1 MVRACQKEEIRS
13 LQSKSARM
21 SSLILISGSISEARD
36 PLGRF
41 DPSDVFYTFIE
52 EDPDDPESVVIRQ
65 EDLPMG
71 VDSKR
76 FEIIQDLGS
85 GKTLK
90 AMDILGRKVF
100 SGGAC
105 YANLGLA
112 WNPANEG
119 KPKSEWIADI
129 NSLDDLSAFNNCTI
143 LIDDIYG
150 TIQSWNSDPAK
161 VVSLVANE
169 RRKLKKDIII
179 TAQREVMIP
188 PGLRDMATEWI
199 VPVITVRDFTKET
212 PDDTG
217 YPLELRT
224 IHFNGAKVFKYV
236 SPPLIGLER
245 LFEAYNTIE
254 RAVHLQQGEDKA
266 RTNQPGYALEVKALD
281 FLKINIPG
289 MKWDHLN
296 GKHEYDIISDTHAID
311 VVGTDP
317 DGRLILEHKDLL
329 KHIRIAKRKGQTPY
343 LMFESG
349 GNWRFVKITP
359 HVNHLIEGKRIDPD
373 KFGNNLS
380 KKINSIQIS

>member
-1 MVRACQKEEIRS
+1 
-13 LQSKSARM
+13 M

-36 PLGRF
+36 TLGRF
-41 DPSDVFYTFIE
+41 DPSEIFYTFIE
-52 EDPDDPESVVIRQ
+52 EDPDDADSVIIRQ

-71 VDSKR
+71 FDGKK

-90 AMDILGRKVF
+90 AIDILGRKVF
-100 SGGAC
+100 SGGLC

-119 KPKSEWIADI
+119 KPKDQWIADI
-129 NSLDDLSAFNNCTI
+129 NSLDDLSAFNNCTL

-150 TIQSWNSDPAK
+150 TIQSWNTEPAK

-224 IHFNGAKVFKYV
+224 IHFNGAKVFKYI
-236 SPPLIGLER
+236 SPPMTGLER
-245 LFEAYNTIE
+245 LFEAYNTVE
-254 RAVHLQQGEDKA
+254 RAVHLQHGEDKA
-266 RTNQPGYALEVKALD
+266 RTNQPGYEREVRAVAFLD
-281 FLKINIPG
+281 DRTHI
-289 MKWDHLN
+289 KWEHLN
-296 GKHEYDIISDTHAID
+296 GKHVFDAMIQTHAVDI
-311 VVGTDP
+311 VGTDP
-317 DGRLILEHKDLL
+317 DGFLYLDHKDLT
-329 KHIRIAKRKGQTPY
+329 KHIRTAKRKGQKPY
-343 LMFESG
+343 LMYEYA
-349 GNWRFVKITP
+349 NDWRFVPINSNLNDL
-359 HVNHLIEGKRIDPD
+359 VDGKRINPAHLAKRARTID
-373 KFGNNLS
+373 N
-380 KKINSIQIS
+380 IMC